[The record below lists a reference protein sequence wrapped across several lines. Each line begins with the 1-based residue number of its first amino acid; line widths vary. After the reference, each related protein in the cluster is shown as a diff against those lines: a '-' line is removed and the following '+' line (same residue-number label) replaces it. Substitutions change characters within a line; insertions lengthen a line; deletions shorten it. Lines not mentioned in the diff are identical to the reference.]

1 MQRLNRPV
9 SPWVKHPYL
18 PHTQS
23 MCGVLLSLRMRAQ
36 RNWGEPLLPEGNL
49 LSKGI
54 NWVELRKHM
63 TNCPIHPGKGL
74 PLLNHPSHWHQCGVW
89 VKRKRERGKKKKK
102 KKKKRKREARRQQY
116 GAPSPGRNCW
126 ERGEAFSLLPSLALN
141 PMCLSTNLGL
151 IQDIPLEDTR
161 RPAPTSMRPPTGFKK
176 RTHPLLLPSCWLG
189 RNGREW
195 LLLLKPIILVLRLS
209 FQTHRKIGFSGYPTN
224 IGKHIHGLL

>member
-9 SPWVKHPYL
+9 ASWVKHPYL

-23 MCGVLLSLRMRAQ
+23 MCGVLLSLRMKAQ
-36 RNWGEPLLPEGNL
+36 RNWGEPQLPEGNL
-49 LSKGI
+49 LSKEI

-63 TNCPIHPGKGL
+63 TNCPIHPSGKGL
-74 PLLNHPSHWHQCGVW
+74 PLLNHPSHWHQWGVW
-89 VKRKRERGKKKKK
+89 VKRKT
-102 KKKKRKREARRQQY
+102 EARRQQY

-141 PMCLSTNLGL
+141 PMCISPNLGL
-151 IQDIPLEDTR
+151 IQNIPLEDTR
-161 RPAPTSMRPPTGFKK
+161 RPAP

-209 FQTHRKIGFSGYPTN
+209 FQTHRKIGFSGYPIN
-224 IGKHIHGLL
+224 IGKHLHGLL

>member
-54 NWVELRKHM
+54 NWVELRK
-63 TNCPIHPGKGL
+63 
-74 PLLNHPSHWHQCGVW
+74 
-89 VKRKRERGKKKKK
+89 RGKKKKK

-141 PMCLSTNLGL
+141 PMCLSPNLGL

>member
-89 VKRKRERGKKKKK
+89 VKRKRERGKKEK

-141 PMCLSTNLGL
+141 PMCLSPNLGL